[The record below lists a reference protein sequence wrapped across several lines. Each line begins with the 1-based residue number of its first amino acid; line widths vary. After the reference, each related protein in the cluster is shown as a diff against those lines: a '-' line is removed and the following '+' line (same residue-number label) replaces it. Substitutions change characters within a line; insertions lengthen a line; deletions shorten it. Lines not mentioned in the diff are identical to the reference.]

1 MDVRVGLSQREE
13 SWALKNWCFWTVMLE
28 KTLENPLDSKEVKP
42 VNLKGNQSSI
52 FIGRTDAEA
61 EAPIL
66 WPPDGKN
73 WLIGKTLMLGKIEGR
88 RRRGH
93 HRLDGHEFEQAPG
106 VLDGQGSPVTA
117 VHELQRV
124 RLDWAI
130 KQNWWQQQYQSMGSK
145 TPLLQFI
152 QGGEIGDSW
161 GKEGVISY
169 RNLPDLSNR
178 KSLELPWSVSSQ
190 QEVGLQGC
198 ATRNYNDK
206 CRSWYVLYSYVPVTG
221 LRSQYL
227 SRRLLLKAH
236 ISTFTLN
243 CKKRERERKRER
255 QHLLFPRQ
263 TLNHLCF

>member
-1 MDVRVGLSQREE
+1 MWMWQLACKE
-13 SWALKNWCFWTVMLE
+13 SWVLKNWCFWTVVLK

-93 HRLDGHEFEQAPG
+93 HLLDGHEFEQAPG

-117 VHELQRV
+117 VRELQRV
-124 RLDWAI
+124 RLHWAI

-161 GKEGVISY
+161 GKEGVVSY

-206 CRSWYVLYSYVPVTG
+206 RCSWYVLCSYVPVTG
-221 LRSQYL
+221 FRSQYL

-243 CKKRERERKRER
+243 CKKRERETAFAFPKTNPEPSV
-255 QHLLFPRQ
+255 LLVGYS
-263 TLNHLCF
+263 